1 MYARANWNIS
11 PARVS
16 LLILKAISVKQKPL
30 YENLPLNTDVA
41 KSVSVSSSVREGE
54 PGVPLVRPR
63 LRSSL
68 PPEAATWSSAIL
80 LQKNRR
86 APPEEHSLAALQSA
100 KLDKLMLHIFF
111 AHIRTVRCAIIAD
124 SQSKHIYLVVCI
136 GGVFELL
143 LNSTA
148 RSLGAALRSI
158 ATAKSAVGNCSL
170 QSQSEYNGQ
179 SLW

>member
-41 KSVSVSSSVREGE
+41 KSVSVSSLVREGE

-68 PPEAATWSSAIL
+68 PPEAATWSSVIL
-80 LQKNRR
+80 LQKNRAFIGGVAVR
-86 APPEEHSLAALQSA
+86 SDRLI
-100 KLDKLMLHIFF
+100 LHIF
-111 AHIRTVRCAIIAD
+111 CAIIAD
-124 SQSKHIYLVVCI
+124 S
-136 GGVFELL
+136 
-143 LNSTA
+143 
-148 RSLGAALRSI
+148 
-158 ATAKSAVGNCSL
+158 
-170 QSQSEYNGQ
+170 
-179 SLW
+179 

>member
-1 MYARANWNIS
+1 METVLSFHFRTSRPLLVGRGPGTSRPQSGQCCWFPSLYAHTNWNIS

-16 LLILKAISVKQKPL
+16 SLILKAISVKQKPL

-86 APPEEHSLAALQSA
+86 AP
-100 KLDKLMLHIFF
+100 
-111 AHIRTVRCAIIAD
+111 
-124 SQSKHIYLVVCI
+124 
-136 GGVFELL
+136 
-143 LNSTA
+143 
-148 RSLGAALRSI
+148 LRSI
-158 ATAKSAVGNCSL
+158 HWRRCSQL
-170 QSQSEYNGQ
+170 SWTG
-179 SLW
+179 

>member
-100 KLDKLMLHIFF
+100 KLDRLILHIFF

-124 SQSKHIYLVVCI
+124 
-136 GGVFELL
+136 G
-143 LNSTA
+143 
-148 RSLGAALRSI
+148 
-158 ATAKSAVGNCSL
+158 
-170 QSQSEYNGQ
+170 
-179 SLW
+179 